1 MKAVS
6 IEKTI
11 LNVAEAHDVIG
22 KSLSLAV
29 SGGPDSMA
37 MAHALIENQKE
48 MASNIGSET
57 NVEAIGVQNPE
68 NLKTCKFG
76 NAKS

>member
-48 MASNIGSET
+48 MASDIEILHFR
-57 NVEAIGVQNPE
+57 VLVCYFLPHRRFRWR
-68 NLKTCKFG
+68 LF
-76 NAKS
+76 